1 MANSDDELLEQEGLS
16 EEIAKRWD
24 PERLLRMVAR
34 RAGQGQRLDE
44 ATRSKF
50 EGRLGADLSKVRIYS
65 GEFAEEIT
73 RAHSAEAVTVGS
85 TGMILMR
92 GLPGRSMA
100 GAAGEAL
107 LAHELTHVAQSQ
119 GGMHR
124 LAAQGSSAPLATEQ
138 HEAEAE
144 ENEAAASGAA
154 KQASSP
160 SDGKQEEAIKD
171 KIRKRVMEMFAADER
186 VLLVRSGPGHFRP

>member
-1 MANSDDELLEQEGLS
+1 MANSDEELLEQEGLS

-24 PERLLRMVAR
+24 PERLLRLVAH
-34 RAGQGQRLDE
+34 RAGKGERLDE
-44 ATRSKF
+44 VTRAKF
-50 EGRLGADLSKVRIYS
+50 EGRLGADLGNVRIYS

-92 GLPGRSMA
+92 GLPERSMA
-100 GAAGEAL
+100 GSAGDSL
-107 LAHELTHVAQSQ
+107 LAHELTHVAQAQ
-119 GGMHR
+119 GGVHR
-124 LAAQGSSAPLATEQ
+124 LAAQGSAAPLATEE

-144 ENEAAASGAA
+144 EHEAAESSGAR
-154 KQASSP
+154 QASSQTE
-160 SDGKQEEAIKD
+160 GEREEDLKD
-171 KIRKRVMEMFAADER
+171 KVRKRVMEMFAADER